1 MGDTRMVRP
10 PGCMREVFMPY
21 EHDIRD
27 LKNDIR
33 DEGITS
39 TVIWTVS
46 LAMFA
51 VAAVMI
57 WFVMAAH

>member
-1 MGDTRMVRP
+1 
-10 PGCMREVFMPY
+10 MPY

-27 LKNDIR
+27 LKKDIR

>member
-1 MGDTRMVRP
+1 
-10 PGCMREVFMPY
+10 MPY
-21 EHDIRD
+21 DHDIRD
-27 LKNDIR
+27 LKDDIR

-39 TVIWTVS
+39 TVVWTVS

-57 WFVMAAH
+57 WFVMPTH